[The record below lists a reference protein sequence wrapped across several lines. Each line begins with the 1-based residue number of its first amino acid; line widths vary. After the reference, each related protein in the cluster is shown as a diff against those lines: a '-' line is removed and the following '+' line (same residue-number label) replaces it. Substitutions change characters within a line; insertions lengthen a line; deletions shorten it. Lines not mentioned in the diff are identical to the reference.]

1 MGGEAS
7 FRIVHGNREENNSC
21 SRSSQQAKPTSVI
34 IPAPPPV
41 TQKHLQGTQDN
52 PLGNSP
58 HPPVTQDD
66 PGGFGGRACITQ
78 GGVASGNAGPL
89 WESTLDKL

>member
-1 MGGEAS
+1 MP
-7 FRIVHGNREENNSC
+7 
-21 SRSSQQAKPTSVI
+21 RSSQQAKPTSVI

-66 PGGFGGRACITQ
+66 PGDFGGRACITQ
-78 GGVASGNAGPL
+78 GGVASGNAGRFGDLPL
-89 WESTLDKL
+89 TNRSSQATNSHAL